1 MKANSMAR
9 LIILL
14 LVLLTLNTSAYGDMG
29 AIPLIPN
36 VQVFEPNQRAIIAWD
51 GEEEILLLST
61 DLSASKPTKIL
72 EILPVPNESTVK
84 KGDLKA
90 FQNAVEIIN
99 EHLARKARESL
110 KRNFSMTMTL
120 SADDPPKPAGE
131 VTFHDRIGAHE
142 VSVTHVL
149 DATGFMDWAK
159 DYLKRSGSENPTI
172 PPIVEE
178 SVRQYLKE
186 GYKWFI
192 YDVMDLGSEVTT
204 KDALQFR
211 FKTKKFYYPLRI
223 SRAATGST
231 KIELTVLSRHLFSN
245 YYRLPRKH
253 IHLMH
258 EPIELNKEETTR
270 ISQEMFDLL
279 PGYPMLRIWSIE
291 GELQSFDADLIL
303 D

>member
-1 MKANSMAR
+1 MGRSVP
-9 LIILL
+9 LL
-14 LVLLTLNTSAYGDMG
+14 LVLLVLSTSAYGDMG

-36 VQVFEPNQRAIIAWD
+36 VQVFEPNQRALIAWD

-72 EILPVPNESTVK
+72 EILPVPNEPTVK

-90 FQNAVEIIN
+90 FQTAVQIIN
-99 EHLARKARESL
+99 EHLARKAIGSIVGKGPEMLSLVAAES
-110 KRNFSMTMTL
+110 
-120 SADDPPKPAGE
+120 PKPAGE

-159 DYLKRSGSENPTI
+159 DYLKRSGAKNPTI
-172 PPIVEE
+172 PPIIEE

-192 YDVMDLGSEVTT
+192 YDVVDIGPTVTT

-211 FKTKKFYYPLRI
+211 FKTKRFYYPLRI
-223 SRAATGST
+223 SRAATGTT

-245 YYRLPRKH
+245 SYGLPRKH
-253 IHLMH
+253 IQLMH
-258 EPIELNKEETTR
+258 DPIELNKEETTR
-270 ISQEMFDLL
+270 ISKEMFELL

-291 GELQSFDADLIL
+291 GDLKDFDADLLL